1 MLTFLDFPKQPAT
14 SDVRNPQPAAARRSV
29 RAYDQPRATARAAL
43 RVRSANNVLP
53 HRDLSPP
60 APGYRR
66 DGSGS
71 GRLDQTMLLPILLV
85 RESVGKRAE
94 IEDVRVPRPPEQRPD
109 CLAGHVGLELANV
122 VLKIAI

>member
-1 MLTFLDFPKQPAT
+1 MLTFLEFPKQPAT

-43 RVRSANNVLP
+43 RVRSANNALP

-71 GRLDQTMLLPILLV
+71 GRLDPPALTQLDAQFGALFHTRDFQEGRDAEAQGRRPV
-85 RESVGKRAE
+85 YVGE
-94 IEDVRVPRPPEQRPD
+94 
-109 CLAGHVGLELANV
+109 
-122 VLKIAI
+122 